1 MNESA
6 ATALRRVAARKQPRP
21 AVTPGHEPDDPAPAA
36 ARPVPPRIV
45 DLAEWRGRPLRI
57 AA

>member
-1 MNESA
+1 MSSVPGIEPPTS
-6 ATALRRVAARKQPRP
+6 PR
-21 AVTPGHEPDDPAPAA
+21 GLDPDDPAPAA